1 MKTAAPPS
9 ASPPASFVK
18 SAMRTLDIIEYV
30 VSRGRPVVAQEIGAA
45 LTIPPSSLSNLL
57 STLVEREFLS
67 REGRLY
73 TPGDGLARL
82 RANGPSLEEKAAPL
96 VRSLRIQ
103 LNETTSF
110 FLRRGWEVE
119 AVLTDSSEHALR
131 YAVQVGSL
139 VPMHAF
145 SAGKAILALL
155 PEKDV
160 TRYFA
165 ETKRARFTDKTV
177 VSEKGV
183 RAEIAAARK
192 TGAAHTH
199 EEYSPGIHGVGC
211 AVRVGDDYGAFSVA
225 IPNVRFND
233 EVEEKATALLK
244 QAAAFLS
251 KG

>member
-1 MKTAAPPS
+1 MKTASAP
-9 ASPPASFVK
+9 ASASFVK

-30 VSRGRPVVAQEIGAA
+30 VSRRRPVVAQEIGAA
-45 LTIPPSSLSNLL
+45 LMIPPSSLSNLL

-82 RANGPSLEEKAAPL
+82 RANGLSLAEKVAPL
-96 VRSLRIQ
+96 VRSLRVQ

-110 FLRRGWEVE
+110 FLRRDWEVE
-119 AVLTDSSEHALR
+119 AVLTESSEHALR
-131 YAVQVGSL
+131 YAVEVGSL

-145 SAGKAILALL
+145 SAGKAIMALL
-155 PEKDV
+155 PDKELA
-160 TRYFA
+160 RYFA
-165 ETKRARFTDKTV
+165 ETKRARFTDKTI
-177 VSEKGV
+177 VSEKAL
-183 RAEIAAARK
+183 RAEIATARK
-192 TGAAHTH
+192 TGIAHTH

-211 AVRVGDDYGAFSVA
+211 AVKIGDDYGAFSVA

-233 EVEEKATALLK
+233 AVEEKATALLK
-244 QAAAFLS
+244 QAVAFFN